1 MQKPRPTTR
10 PTIREFPLEAIE
22 DVTPVAAEK
31 VSVPKSIVSDENVLV
46 PKSILSGENVSVC
59 VGVESTKRGM
69 VVGSAWKLFYFKDPV
84 ETMLIKTWPH

>member
-31 VSVPKSIVSDENVLV
+31 VSVPKSIVSDENVSV
-46 PKSILSGENVSVC
+46 PKSILS
-59 VGVESTKRGM
+59 GVESTKRGM